1 MATKFQI
8 KRTSISG
15 RTPNTTNAANTSYI
29 AAGELALNLTDKK
42 LYSSDGT
49 AYFEVGAFN
58 VQQTNLTS
66 NVTTY
71 TQISTLQFDEDSG
84 FAVTNPSTGVAKIAI
99 NSTFKFWQVN
109 GTTQLTASGLDTVN
123 FISGD
128 NISIIA
134 NGANTPQSISFS
146 TSLTP
151 TFTSATFGNSTV
163 NTTVNSTSIAV
174 TKIVANGTNGTAGDV
189 LFSNGTGAYWAA
201 SGALSTNVNA
211 SFAWTNTHSFSN
223 TVTFNGAVHANGA
236 AGTNGQVLTANATGG
251 VYWANSSGGDVSVS
265 KFVYTIASNTTVLEG
280 PDDTTKVLAYTINKE
295 SVYLNG
301 VKLVKGSDYTQSNTT
316 AVTLTSN
323 AISGD
328 IVEIVAVTGADSSES
343 FKFTIASNTVNIT
356 GNDDNTVLFTYVAGY
371 ELVYLNGIKL
381 ASGSDYTAP
390 NTTHIV
396 LSSNAIS
403 GDIVEVITYPA
414 QSATADLANPTA
426 YGSGSTSILTIDTYN
441 AVSYRTAKYLVQA
454 NTVDSFHSSEAIVV
468 HDGTTAYISEYGMV
482 YSNGSLFTLSA
493 DINAGD
499 VRLRVT
505 PTRSGTTFKSKRII
519 IEV

>member
-66 NVTTY
+66 NVATY

-301 VKLVKGSDYTQSNTT
+301 VKLVN
-316 AVTLTSN
+316 
-323 AISGD
+323 
-328 IVEIVAVTGADSSES
+328 ES

>member
-1 MATKFQI
+1 
-8 KRTSISG
+8 
-15 RTPNTTNAANTSYI
+15 
-29 AAGELALNLTDKK
+29 
-42 LYSSDGT
+42 
-49 AYFEVGAFN
+49 
-58 VQQTNLTS
+58 
-66 NVTTY
+66 
-71 TQISTLQFDEDSG
+71 
-84 FAVTNPSTGVAKIAI
+84 
-99 NSTFKFWQVN
+99 
-109 GTTQLTASGLDTVN
+109 
-123 FISGD
+123 
-128 NISIIA
+128 
-134 NGANTPQSISFS
+134 
-146 TSLTP
+146 
-151 TFTSATFGNSTV
+151 
-163 NTTVNSTSIAV
+163 
-174 TKIVANGTNGTAGDV
+174 
-189 LFSNGTGAYWAA
+189 
-201 SGALSTNVNA
+201 
-211 SFAWTNTHSFSN
+211 
-223 TVTFNGAVHANGA
+223 
-236 AGTNGQVLTANATGG
+236 